1 MAVPIFKEVR
11 CMVPEAVYRDLQT
24 IARTLCVEESKA
36 VSAMLQAYAGKTL
49 AALKIFPDGML
60 SEALAASDPEGT

>member
-11 CMVPEAVYRDLQT
+11 CMVPESTYRDLQT

-36 VSAMLQAYAGKTL
+36 VSLILQVYAGKTL

-60 SEALAASDPEGT
+60 ADAFSAADQEG